1 MTAPILKS
9 DARIYET
16 METYPPELGSLK
28 VFLSGTESPKLFSK
42 PVSWF
47 TFCLLPLVQWNMNS
61 IYINM
66 CLGIQN
72 TELHTP
78 STVKRRCLLSF
89 GGIGSSVS
97 WDRESLRLP
106 IVTRRLKFFKKD
118 QGDGQKLPPG
128 EPR

>member
-16 METYPPELGSLK
+16 MENYPPEHRSLK

-78 STVKRRCLLSF
+78 SIVKRRCLLSL

-118 QGDGQKLPPG
+118 
-128 EPR
+128 